1 MGGTSVPLRLS
12 YNSQNWRKDS
22 SWTWKMGVDVG
33 YGFGWRLLAGSL
45 TPVYSG
51 WWTVNHYVYTDSTGA
66 EYRLEDNSGGIWRS
80 REGIFLEY
88 DAGTGRL
95 YFPNG
100 NCWEFG

>member
-1 MGGTSVPLRLS
+1 
-12 YNSQNWRKDS
+12 
-22 SWTWKMGVDVG
+22 MGVDVG